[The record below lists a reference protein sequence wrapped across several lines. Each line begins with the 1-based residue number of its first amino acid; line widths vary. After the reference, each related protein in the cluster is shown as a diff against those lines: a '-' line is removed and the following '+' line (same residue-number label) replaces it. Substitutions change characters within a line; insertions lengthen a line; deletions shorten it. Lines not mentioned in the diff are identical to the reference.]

1 MPDCSNNTYSADVH
15 SAVKHDP
22 AIAPSAVDVIIPAHC
37 AASTLADCLDSVLAQ
52 TFQDWH
58 AIIII
63 NQSGYDASMG
73 IAGKYSGADPRI
85 RTEYLKRGD
94 LSSAINYGLSIASA
108 PYIAMLDADDMY
120 DPRFLEY
127 ALTAIRDFGAD
138 LAITDVERFEEADEL
153 HSAIEANAHRAL
165 DIEMLRGKDKF
176 AFMLDNPISGVLRSN
191 RVYARKVLE
200 GVW

>member
-22 AIAPSAVDVIIPAHC
+22 AIAPSAVDIIIPAHC
-37 AASTLADCLDSVLAQ
+37 AASTLADCLDSVL
-52 TFQDWH
+52 WC
-58 AIIII
+58 AIIIL

-94 LSSAINYGLSIASA
+94 LSSAINYGLSITSA

-120 DPRFLEY
+120 DPRFL
-127 ALTAIRDFGAD
+127 
-138 LAITDVERFEEADEL
+138 
-153 HSAIEANAHRAL
+153 
-165 DIEMLRGKDKF
+165 
-176 AFMLDNPISGVLRSN
+176 
-191 RVYARKVLE
+191 
-200 GVW
+200 